1 MTCIFRSTY
10 GKITKGLNLFI
21 RSLRLHTGGIV
32 MIAFIE
38 GELAEKNA
46 DGIVVSCGGVGY
58 FIGVPVSLIGALP
71 PVGSRVKIHT
81 YLHVREDAMQLY
93 GFSSKKDLEL
103 FKLLINVSGIGPKGA
118 LSILGAMTP
127 EQLRM
132 AIVANDA
139 KGIAKSPGIGAK
151 TAQKIILELSDKV
164 NIEDMI
170 DMNDSP
176 VFASGEGACGLTGVA
191 GDVMLAL
198 VSLGYSN
205 SQALAAVSAVSGD
218 DAKDEQSLL
227 KAALKNIR

>member
-1 MTCIFRSTY
+1 
-10 GKITKGLNLFI
+10 
-21 RSLRLHTGGIV
+21 

-38 GELAEKNA
+38 GELAEKCP
-46 DGIVVSCGGVGY
+46 DGIVVDCGGVGY
-58 FIGVPVSLIGALP
+58 YIGVPVSLIGALP
-71 PVGSRVKIHT
+71 QVGSRVKIHT

-93 GFSSKKDLEL
+93 GFASKKDLEL

-118 LSILGAMTP
+118 LSILGSMTP

-139 KGIAKSPGIGAK
+139 KIIAKSPGIGAK

-170 DMNDSP
+170 DVADTP
-176 VFASGEGACGLTGVA
+176 AFAAGDGARNTLSGVA
-191 GDVMLAL
+191 ADVMLAL

-205 SQALAAVSAVSGD
+205 SQALAAVSAVSEA
-218 DAKDEQSLL
+218 DATDESTML

>member
-1 MTCIFRSTY
+1 
-10 GKITKGLNLFI
+10 
-21 RSLRLHTGGIV
+21 

-38 GELAEKNA
+38 GELAEKYP
-46 DGIVVSCGGVGY
+46 DGIVVSYGGVGY

-71 PVGSRVKIHT
+71 QVGTRVKIHT

-93 GFSSKKDLEL
+93 GFASRKDLEL

-118 LSILGAMTP
+118 LSILGSMTP

-139 KGIAKSPGIGAK
+139 KVIAKSPGIGAK

-170 DMNDSP
+170 DLGDSP
-176 VFASGEGACGLTGVA
+176 AFSAGGGTAGPLSGVA
-191 GDVMLAL
+191 ADVMQAL
-198 VSLGYSN
+198 VSLGYTN
-205 SQALAAVSAVSGD
+205 SQALAAVSAVSEE
-218 DAKDEQSLL
+218 DAKDESTML

>member
-1 MTCIFRSTY
+1 
-10 GKITKGLNLFI
+10 
-21 RSLRLHTGGIV
+21 

-38 GELAEKNA
+38 GELAEKCP
-46 DGIVVSCGGVGY
+46 DGIVVDCGGVGY

-71 PVGSRVKIHT
+71 QIGSRVKIHT

-93 GFSSKKDLEL
+93 GFASKKDLEL

-118 LSILGAMTP
+118 LSILGSMTP

-139 KGIAKSPGIGAK
+139 KIIAKSPGIGAK

-170 DMNDSP
+170 GVSDSSMNS
-176 VFASGEGACGLTGVA
+176 AGAGSNGAISDVA
-191 GDVMLAL
+191 KDVMQAL
-198 VSLGYSN
+198 TSLGYSN
-205 SQALAAVSAVSGD
+205 SQALAAVRAVSEED
-218 DAKDEQSLL
+218 SKDESTML
-227 KAALKNIR
+227 KAALRNIR

>member
-1 MTCIFRSTY
+1 
-10 GKITKGLNLFI
+10 
-21 RSLRLHTGGIV
+21 
-32 MIAFIE
+32 MISFIE
-38 GELAEKNA
+38 GELAEKYP

-71 PVGSRVKIHT
+71 QVGTRVKIHT

-93 GFSSKKDLEL
+93 GFASRKDLEL

-118 LSILGAMTP
+118 LSILGSMTP

-139 KGIAKSPGIGAK
+139 KVIAKSPGIGAK

-170 DMNDSP
+170 DLGDSP
-176 VFASGEGACGLTGVA
+176 AFSAGGGTAGTLSGVA
-191 GDVMLAL
+191 ADVMQAL
-198 VSLGYSN
+198 VSLGYTN
-205 SQALAAVSAVSGD
+205 SQALAAVSAVSEE
-218 DAKDEQSLL
+218 DAKDESTML
-227 KAALKNIR
+227 KVALKNIR

>member
-1 MTCIFRSTY
+1 
-10 GKITKGLNLFI
+10 
-21 RSLRLHTGGIV
+21 

-38 GELAEKNA
+38 GELAEKCP
-46 DGIVVSCGGVGY
+46 DGIVVDCGGVGY
-58 FIGVPVSLIGALP
+58 YIGVPVSLIGALP
-71 PVGSRVKIHT
+71 QVGSRVKIHT

-93 GFSSKKDLEL
+93 GFASKKDLEL

-118 LSILGAMTP
+118 LSILGSMTP

-139 KGIAKSPGIGAK
+139 KIIAKSPGIGAK

-170 DMNDSP
+170 DVADTP
-176 VFASGEGACGLTGVA
+176 AFAAGDAARNTLSGVA
-191 GDVMLAL
+191 ADVMLAL

-205 SQALAAVSAVSGD
+205 SQALAAVSAVSEA
-218 DAKDEQSLL
+218 DATDESTML

>member
-1 MTCIFRSTY
+1 
-10 GKITKGLNLFI
+10 
-21 RSLRLHTGGIV
+21 

-38 GELAEKNA
+38 GELAEKCP
-46 DGIVVSCGGVGY
+46 DGIVVDCGGVGY

-71 PVGSRVKIHT
+71 QVGSRVKIHT

-93 GFSSKKDLEL
+93 GFASKKDLEL
-103 FKLLINVSGIGPKGA
+103 FKLLLNVSGIGPKGA
-118 LSILGAMTP
+118 LSILGSMTP

-139 KGIAKSPGIGAK
+139 KVIAKSPGIGAK

-170 DMNDSP
+170 DIADAP
-176 VFASGEGACGLTGVA
+176 AFAAGDKAGATLSGVA
-191 GDVMLAL
+191 ADVMLAL

-205 SQALAAVSAVSGD
+205 SQALAAVSAVSEA
-218 DAKDEQSLL
+218 DATDESTML

>member
-1 MTCIFRSTY
+1 
-10 GKITKGLNLFI
+10 
-21 RSLRLHTGGIV
+21 

-38 GELAEKNA
+38 GELAEKCP
-46 DGIVVSCGGVGY
+46 DGIVVDCGGVGY

-71 PVGSRVKIHT
+71 QVGSRVKIHT

-93 GFSSKKDLEL
+93 GFASKKDLEL

-118 LSILGAMTP
+118 LSILGSMTP

-139 KGIAKSPGIGAK
+139 KVIAKSPGIGAK

-170 DMNDSP
+170 DVADAP
-176 VFASGEGACGLTGVA
+176 AFAAGDKAGAALSGVA
-191 GDVMLAL
+191 ADVMLAL

-205 SQALAAVSAVSGD
+205 SQALAAVSAVSEA
-218 DAKDEQSLL
+218 DATDESTML

>member
-1 MTCIFRSTY
+1 
-10 GKITKGLNLFI
+10 
-21 RSLRLHTGGIV
+21 

-38 GELAEKNA
+38 GELAEKYP
-46 DGIVVSCGGVGY
+46 DGIVVNCGGVGY

-71 PVGSRVKIHT
+71 QVGTRVKIHT

-93 GFSSKKDLEL
+93 GFASRKDLEL

-118 LSILGAMTP
+118 LSILGSMTP

-139 KGIAKSPGIGAK
+139 KVIAKSPGIGAK

-170 DMNDSP
+170 DLGDSP
-176 VFASGEGACGLTGVA
+176 AFSAGGGTAGPLSGVA
-191 GDVMLAL
+191 ADVMQAL
-198 VSLGYSN
+198 VSLGYTN
-205 SQALAAVSAVSGD
+205 SQALAAVSAVSEE
-218 DAKDEQSLL
+218 DAKDESTML